1 MTPTPRSPLPCS
13 ERIDAAVAARAM
25 LAHPFYEAWSEG
37 RLTLGDLRAYAGQYQ
52 PHVDAFP
59 KAVGR
64 TYLACEDAAGRRLLA
79 ENLAEEEG
87 VGEGRQPHAELWT
100 QFGEGLGASRAEIAG
115 AELQPESQALVDTF
129 ASLSAKSYAAGLG
142 ALYAY
147 ESQLPAIAKT
157 KIDGLQRFYGVA
169 DEPTLRFF
177 RVHEAADVEHAAVC
191 RDLLDALPADQ
202 AGEAAEAGAE
212 LAGALWGFLSGVE
225 RLTGV
230 NTRSSTP
237 QAA

>member
-1 MTPTPRSPLPCS
+1 MTPTPCS
-13 ERIDAAVAARAM
+13 QRIDAAVAARAM
-25 LAHPFYEAWSEG
+25 LAHPFYRAWSEG
-37 RLTLGDLRAYAGQYQ
+37 RLTLDDLRAYAGQYQ

-64 TYLACEDAAGRRLLA
+64 TYLACEDSAGRRLLA

-87 VGEGRQPHAELWT
+87 VGEGRQPHSELWT
-100 QFGEGLGASRAEIAG
+100 QFGEGLGASRAQVTD

-129 ASLSAKSYAAGLG
+129 AALSARSYATGLG

-147 ESQLPAIAKT
+147 ESQLPAVSTT
-157 KIDGLQRFYGVA
+157 KIEGLQRFYGVA

-177 RVHEAADVEHAAVC
+177 KVHEAADLEHAAVC
-191 RDLLDALPADQ
+191 RGLLDALPAEEAD
-202 AGEAAEAGAE
+202 EAAEAGAE

-230 NTRSSTP
+230 NTR